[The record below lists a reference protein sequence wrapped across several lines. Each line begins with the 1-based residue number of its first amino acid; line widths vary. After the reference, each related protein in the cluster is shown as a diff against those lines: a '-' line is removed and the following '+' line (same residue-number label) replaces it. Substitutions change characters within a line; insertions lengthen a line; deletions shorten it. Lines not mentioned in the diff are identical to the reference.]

1 MRDGIC
7 KFCIVAPDD
16 RVVAKLSFIAVVVLV
31 CCWSFDVGMHFFV
44 VRMQGLTSA
53 TELTQTTTNPGFSG
67 FETLISKNRMDKVNF
82 YFSKLTDGGQL

>member
-67 FETLISKNRMDKVNF
+67 FETLIFKKPN
-82 YFSKLTDGGQL
+82 GQGEFLFFKTN